1 MRILIAEDDS
11 AIRKGI
17 EAFLTSKG
25 YDVESTGDGQA
36 ALDACI
42 KNPPDLIISDVKMP
56 RMTGLELLEKIKAKE
71 LKVPVLIMTAF
82 ASLENAVRAMKQGAE
97 DYLPKPLNL
106 EELQLKVEK
115 IQKRQSLL
123 NENLSLRNRINKLEF
138 PEIIGVSKKLKEA
151 FRIAASAAEDP
162 DVPVM
167 IYGGSGTGKEL
178 AARNIHKLS
187 ARADNPFIA
196 VNCAAIP
203 DSLLESELF
212 GYRKGAFTGAYQNKD
227 GVIKAAQKGT
237 LFLDEVSEMSPRLQA
252 LLLRVLQEKTLQPLG
267 STELYKLDIRVIGA
281 SNRNL
286 REMMETQE
294 FREDLFYRLNVV
306 EILLP
311 PLRERREDIPLL
323 IDHFKQIYGND
334 SPEGQFAAETIDI
347 LQNYQWPGNIRELE
361 NLVRMLLVTCKDRTI
376 SAAGLPKYITEKSPS
391 HLWNETINQSSLK
404 SALASLTRN
413 FEQDFIKKYLEKNSG
428 NISRTADE
436 IGLSRVALHKKI
448 KEYKISIE

>member
-1 MRILIAEDDS
+1 MLFRS
-11 AIRKGI
+11 
-17 EAFLTSKG
+17 
-25 YDVESTGDGQA
+25 
-36 ALDACI
+36 
-42 KNPPDLIISDVKMP
+42 
-56 RMTGLELLEKIKAKE
+56 
-71 LKVPVLIMTAF
+71 
-82 ASLENAVRAMKQGAE
+82 
-97 DYLPKPLNL
+97 

-138 PEIIGVSKKLKEA
+138 PEIIGVSKKLQEA

-267 STELYKLDIRVIGA
+267 STELYKLDIRVL
-281 SNRNL
+281 L
-286 REMMETQE
+286 RQLQPE
-294 FREDLFYRLNVV
+294 
-306 EILLP
+306 LP
-311 PLRERREDIPLL
+311 VICRKAR
-323 IDHFKQIYGND
+323 YWD
-334 SPEGQFAAETIDI
+334 S
-347 LQNYQWPGNIRELE
+347 
-361 NLVRMLLVTCKDRTI
+361 
-376 SAAGLPKYITEKSPS
+376 
-391 HLWNETINQSSLK
+391 
-404 SALASLTRN
+404 
-413 FEQDFIKKYLEKNSG
+413 
-428 NISRTADE
+428 
-436 IGLSRVALHKKI
+436 
-448 KEYKISIE
+448 